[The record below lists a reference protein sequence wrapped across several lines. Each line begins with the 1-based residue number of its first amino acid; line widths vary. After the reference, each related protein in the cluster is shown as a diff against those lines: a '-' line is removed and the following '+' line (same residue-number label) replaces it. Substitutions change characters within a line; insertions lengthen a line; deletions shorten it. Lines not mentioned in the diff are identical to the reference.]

1 MYFRWNL
8 PLKSKFYVYIYG
20 YHLGDNGMHSKAV
33 IAYNL
38 LKCKNTIIVFF
49 LEQLFQEEN
58 LVVTA
63 WVLNTALQSQ

>member
-1 MYFRWNL
+1 M
-8 PLKSKFYVYIYG
+8 YIYG
-20 YHLGDNGMHSKAV
+20 YHLGDSGMHSKAV

-63 WVLNTALQSQ
+63 